1 MEKKIIIIIGKPES
15 GKTLKA
21 KEIASLYNKEN
32 VTWIDGRTLDNKHS
46 SHFYWHRCNLNTE
59 LVIIDDF
66 KDVSNID
73 KLYSLIADGVVVEKR
88 FQDPFKIHPKIII
101 GCSSEVSIDDLPTQS
116 NAFNRRFLIIN
127 CDYEKGK

>member
-32 VTWIDGRTLDNKHS
+32 VTWIDGRTLDNKRS
-46 SHFYWHRCNLNTE
+46 SHFYWSRCNLNTE

-73 KLYSLIADGVVVEKR
+73 KFYSLIVEGVVVEKR
-88 FQDPFKIHPKIII
+88 CQAPFKIHPKIII